1 MVYGFNE
8 QYSLH
13 QYCGLPGPNKNQ
25 VYHQAARSDN
35 ENAAHYLNSM
45 TPEELEKSMDNHRYG

>member
-45 TPEELEKSMDNHRYG
+45 TP